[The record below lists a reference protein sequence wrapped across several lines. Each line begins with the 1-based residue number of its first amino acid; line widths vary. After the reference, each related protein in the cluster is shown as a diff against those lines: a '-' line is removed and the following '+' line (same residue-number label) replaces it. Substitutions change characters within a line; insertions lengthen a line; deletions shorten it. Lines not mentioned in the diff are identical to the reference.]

1 MPVIDCRGLA
11 CPQPVITTKQAL
23 DQLKE
28 GELMVIVDNASSC
41 NNVERFV
48 RSQGCSVEIKESGQD
63 FYIYI
68 QRTSGEGEEKK
79 TQPDEKV
86 KKVVVYINSHL
97 LGGGDEA
104 LGSFLMK
111 AFLKTLLDLET
122 KPSRLILL
130 NSGVQ
135 LTAEDSKALETL
147 RLLSDKG
154 VEIVCCGTC
163 IDFYELKGKMR
174 VGVISNMYDI
184 LQSMLDAD
192 CVIKP

>member
-41 NNVERFV
+41 NNVERFA
-48 RSQGCSVEIKESGQD
+48 RSQGCSVEIKESGQE
-63 FYIYI
+63 FYIHV
-68 QRTSGEGEEKK
+68 QKTSGGDKERK

-86 KKVVVYINSHL
+86 KKVIVYINSHL

-122 KPSRLILL
+122 KPNRLILI

-135 LTAEDSKALETL
+135 LAAEASKVLETL
-147 RLLSDKG
+147 QGLSEKG

-163 IDFYELKGKMR
+163 IDYYELKGKMR
-174 VGVISNMYDI
+174 VGVISNMYEI
-184 LQSMLDAD
+184 IQSMLEAD
-192 CVIKP
+192 RVIKP